1 MLKMGCVQ
9 VDITPSYCVYLRGY
23 AGRNALSKGVE
34 EKIFCGVM
42 ALEQNGKRV
51 LILTCD
57 HLGIPVGECR
67 IIRQRLLQHYPFLR
81 EEDIFISASHTHFAP
96 GFGSYIIYKNGGE
109 LPVGVYREKEEYF
122 SFFMEKVLCAA
133 GKAFGELEEVRLL
146 QTEQTV
152 RSIAFNR
159 RTPAKTDGKV
169 TTNYRYPEDPENWDF
184 MPYDPTLHV
193 WKFMKKDG
201 KPKAVLVRYGCHPV
215 TGGKSPYGIS
225 ADYVGYFRDAI
236 TRELGCPAFFML
248 GTAGDVVPLTRGGSA
263 RRYIGE
269 TLANAVLLG
278 ELTFRDTTNF
288 PLKTAIHT
296 LEGVVP
302 CMDGATAQEL
312 EKEWEKVLAD
322 YRVKEYD
329 AKFFLAS
336 LKYTFYQE
344 FGAVSRIPLP
354 VHTFQLGDRA
364 LAGLPFEVLTG
375 VGEEIRK
382 RIPDAVV
389 VSLCGGY
396 EGYLPVEADFSKGGY
411 ETDEGTVFARDT
423 GDRLAAFAAEKLA
436 EIRKI

>member
-1 MLKMGCVQ
+1 MLKMGCAQ
-9 VDITPSYCVYLRGY
+9 TNITPDRNLYLRGY
-23 AGRNALSKGVE
+23 AGRNAFSSGVE
-34 EKIFCGVM
+34 DPVLAGVI
-42 ALEQNGKRV
+42 ALEQKGKRV

-57 HLGIPVGECR
+57 HLGIPIGECN
-67 IIRQRLLQHYPFLR
+67 IIRERLIQQYPFLT

-96 GFGSYIIYKNGGE
+96 GFGPYIIYRNDGE
-109 LPVGVYREKEEYF
+109 LPPGMYPESGEVF
-122 SFFMEKVLCAA
+122 SGFLEKVLCAA
-133 GKAFGELEEVRLL
+133 GKAFGSLEEVRLL
-146 QTEQTV
+146 QTELSVTSV
-152 RSIAFNR
+152 AFNR

-169 TTNYRYPEDPENWDF
+169 TTNYMYPEDPENWEF
-184 MPYDPTLHV
+184 PFYDPTLHV

-201 KPKAVLVRYGCHPV
+201 KPKALLARYGCHPV

-236 TRELGCPAFFML
+236 ARELDCPAFFML

-278 ELTFRDTTNF
+278 ELTFRDTTDF
-288 PLKTAIHT
+288 TLKSAIHT
-296 LEGVVP
+296 LEGVIP
-302 CMDGATAQEL
+302 CMEGESAQNV
-312 EKEWEKVLAD
+312 EKQWEEDLSI
-322 YRVKEYD
+322 YRKKAYD
-329 AKFFLAS
+329 SQFFLKS
-336 LKYTFYQE
+336 LKYTFYKE

-354 VHTFQLGDRA
+354 VHTFQLGDRS

-375 VGEEIRK
+375 VGEAIRK
-382 RIPDAVV
+382 QIPDAVV

-396 EGYLPVEADFSKGGY
+396 EGYLPMKEDFPKGGY
-411 ETDEGTVFARDT
+411 ETDEGTVFAPDT